1 MINEEF
7 EKAKKSFEEG
17 IKYFQEDKFD
27 LAERSFLTSLEL
39 LPNRLSTISNLIKLY
54 IKTNK
59 ASKLSEILEKYDQFK
74 DDKNMLL
81 GLAYKYHFEKKIKE
95 SVGICN
101 VLINDNDLKISI
113 QDLMALNYK
122 SDQKFL
128 SALKIYKNRIRENRK
143 NFLTFYNTGC
153 LFFDLGKINQAIY
166 FFKKSINLNP
176 KDNRTLWNLSL
187 CALTKKELKY
197 GFELY
202 EYRWEKENSDKKKF
216 EYIDT
221 PESIEQIID
230 KKILIWDEQG
240 LGDAINFSRFVIEVL
255 NFTSKVTLVVNKK
268 IKDILVNLNSK
279 IEVIDYE
286 NLKEQQFDF
295 QLPICSLP
303 KILKIA
309 SVKEI
314 NFYQLYLKNKTPI
327 SKDIKKDQ
335 LNIGLAWSGNPN
347 YAVDE
352 YRSISFKNF
361 KTILNLGNINFFKLS
376 QNIKEDELVDYNSS
390 KNILDYGKKSL
401 FEVANIMEHLD
412 LVISSDTSIIHLA
425 GILNVKSI
433 LLLNYNSDWRW
444 FNDKE
449 KTIWYPAV
457 KIIKQKKFDTWDSVF
472 EELNKEIKKRAV
484 KTALFKINK

>member
-1 MINEEF
+1 MINENF
-7 EKAKKSFEEG
+7 NKAKKNFEEG
-17 IKYFQEDKFD
+17 IKYFQENEFD
-27 LAERSFLTSLEL
+27 LAEKSFLTSLEL
-39 LPNRLSTISNLIKLY
+39 MPNRLSTINNLIKLY

-59 ASKLSEILEKYDQFK
+59 VSKLSEILEKYDQFK

-95 SVGICN
+95 SIDICN
-101 VLINDNDLKISI
+101 MLINDNELKTSI
-113 QDLMALNYK
+113 QDLIALNFK
-122 SDQKFL
+122 SDRKFL

-153 LFFDLGKINQAIY
+153 LFFDLGKINQAFY
-166 FFKKSINLNP
+166 FFKKSITLNP
-176 KDNRTLWNLSL
+176 KDDRTLWNLSL

-197 GFELY
+197 GFELF
-202 EYRWEKENSDKKKF
+202 EYRWKKENSDKKKF

-221 PESIEQIID
+221 PKSIEQIID

-240 LGDAINFSRFVIEVL
+240 LGDAILFSRFVIEVL
-255 NFTSKVTLVVNKK
+255 NYTSKITLVVNKK

-314 NFYQLYLKNKTPI
+314 NFYQLYLKNKIPI

-335 LNIGLAWSGNPN
+335 LNIGLAWSGNSN
-347 YAVDE
+347 YAFDE

-361 KTILNLGNINFFKLS
+361 KTILDLGNINFFKLS
-376 QNIKEDELVDYNSS
+376 QNIKEDELVEYNSS

-401 FEVANIMEHLD
+401 FEVANLMEHLD
-412 LVISSDTSIIHLA
+412 LVISADTSIIHLA

-444 FNDKE
+444 FDDIE
-449 KTIWYPAV
+449 KTSWYPSI
-457 KIIKQKKFDTWDSVF
+457 KIIKQNKFDNWSHVF
-472 EELNKEIKKRAV
+472 DQLRDELSRLEK
-484 KTALFKINK
+484 